1 MHDPSAAQSP
11 PAWRTT
17 RQRLAVLGAL
27 RGCPDFAS
35 ARELHA
41 TLQADGVTIGLTTV
55 YRTLRALER
64 TGRVDVV
71 RERTGE
77 RLYRPRPTDGHRH
90 YLVCRRCGVSL
101 PVDADAVER
110 WADDVAA
117 ATGFAEVEHTVELTG
132 TCDRCRAAEPD
143 PAPDPPGQEWGMRLR

>member
-1 MHDPSAAQSP
+1 MQDSSVGQSS

-17 RQRLAVLGAL
+17 RQRLAVMGAL
-27 RGCPDFAS
+27 HDCPGFTS

-41 TLQADGVTIGLTTV
+41 ALEAGGATVGLTTV
-55 YRTLRALER
+55 YRTLRTLER
-64 TGRVDVV
+64 TGHVDVV
-71 RERTGE
+71 REKTGE

-90 YLVCRRCGVSL
+90 YLVCRLCGVSH

-110 WADDVAA
+110 WADGVAA

-132 TCDRCRAAEPD
+132 ICDHCRPVEPD
-143 PAPDPPGQEWGMRLR
+143 PGPPVWEREAPIH